1 MVIERLI
8 GAEGAQEGIQNIL
21 QYLEEDIHTTN
32 EILPMNKNRLKQITS

>member
-21 QYLEEDIHTTN
+21 QYLEYIHTTN